1 MFDDLYRR
9 KERKEMEIVLYDV
22 CICLFTGK
30 RMRRERGREREG
42 ERGD

>member
-22 CICLFTGK
+22 SCMYMFIYRGENEE
-30 RMRRERGREREG
+30 RERGERER
-42 ERGD
+42 